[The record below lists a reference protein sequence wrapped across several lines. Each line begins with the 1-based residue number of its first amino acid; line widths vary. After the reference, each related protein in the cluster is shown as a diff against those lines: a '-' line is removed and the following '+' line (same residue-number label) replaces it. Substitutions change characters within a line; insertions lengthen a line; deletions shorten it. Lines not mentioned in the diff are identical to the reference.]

1 MSIHQCAAAG
11 GAVPTN
17 GAAARPEAPP
27 LAVLALGA
35 APFLP
40 FARPPDCCRLA
51 PSPFRVPGGGDAG
64 AFPAGTRA
72 RTREAGAGRRGPARS
87 PRGALLLW
95 GTDPRRP
102 PAQQMEPGKRSARA
116 GCCGRRPAP
125 SNLREPSCRDL
136 PGRLPSTRRRRVTRE
151 PWLAPGLR
159 ADGTPV
165 SPGNNPGSRTKGG
178 FAKGFLVFPLQSIR
192 DGRECVIR
200 QFLVRTSLGDGGTVK
215 NISGILLISIRP
227 FTSFGFLFKI

>member
-1 MSIHQCAAAG
+1 M
-11 GAVPTN
+11 PTN

-95 GTDPRRP
+95 GGPTHAGPPRSRWSRGNDPH
-102 PAQQMEPGKRSARA
+102 AQDA
-116 GCCGRRPAP
+116 GGRRPAP
-125 SNLREPSCRDL
+125 SNLREPSCPDL
-136 PGRLPSTRRRRVTRE
+136 PGRLPNTGRRRVTRE
-151 PWLAPGLR
+151 PCLAPGLR

-165 SPGNNPGSRTKGG
+165 SPGTTRAAAPKGVLQRFPGVPFPEHSLETVEDV
-178 FAKGFLVFPLQSIR
+178 LV
-192 DGRECVIR
+192 D
-200 QFLVRTSLGDGGTVK
+200 
-215 NISGILLISIRP
+215 
-227 FTSFGFLFKI
+227 SFW

>member
-1 MSIHQCAAAG
+1 M
-11 GAVPTN
+11 PTN

-40 FARPPDCCRLA
+40 FARPPDYCRLA

-64 AFPAGTRA
+64 AFPAGARA

-87 PRGALLLW
+87 PRGSLLLW
-95 GTDPRRP
+95 GPTHAGPPRSRWSRGNDP
-102 PAQQMEPGKRSARA
+102 PARDAADAARPQQPAGAELPGPARA
-116 GCCGRRPAP
+116 AP
-125 SNLREPSCRDL
+125 L
-136 PGRLPSTRRRRVTRE
+136 VTRE

-165 SPGNNPGSRTKGG
+165 SPGNSPGSRTKGVV
-178 FAKGFLVFPLQSIR
+178 AKVSWCFLPRALEMTEDVFL
-192 DGRECVIR
+192 D
-200 QFLVRTSLGDGGTVK
+200 
-215 NISGILLISIRP
+215 
-227 FTSFGFLFKI
+227 SF

>member
-1 MSIHQCAAAG
+1 M
-11 GAVPTN
+11 PTN
-17 GAAARPEAPP
+17 GTAARPEAPP

-51 PSPFRVPGGGDAG
+51 PSPFRVPGGRDAG
-64 AFPAGTRA
+64 AVPAGTRA

-95 GTDPRRP
+95 GTDPRLP

-116 GCCGRRPAP
+116 GCCGRHPVP
-125 SNLREPSCRDL
+125 SNLRERSCLDL
-136 PGRLPSTRRRRVTRE
+136 PGRLPSTGRRRVTRE

-165 SPGNNPGSRTKGG
+165 SPGNNPGNRTKGV
-178 FAKGFLVFPLQSIR
+178 FCKGFLVFPSQSFR
-192 DGRECVIR
+192 NGR
-200 QFLVRTSLGDGGTVK
+200 G
-215 NISGILLISIRP
+215 N
-227 FTSFGFLFKI
+227 